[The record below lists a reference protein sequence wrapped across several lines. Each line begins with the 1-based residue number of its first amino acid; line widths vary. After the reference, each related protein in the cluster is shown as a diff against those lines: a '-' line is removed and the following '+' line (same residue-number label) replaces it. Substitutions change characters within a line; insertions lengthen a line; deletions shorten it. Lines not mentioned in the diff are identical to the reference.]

1 MPRVIVIGNGPA
13 GVSAS
18 IYLKRANI
26 DVLNISIYSSS
37 LLKATIENY
46 YGFSNVSGKELYENG
61 IKQLKNLNIPTVN
74 GFVQKIEYLDNSKL
88 RVSVSDKEFEC
99 DYLVLALGSPL
110 KIKPKYKDFLGRGV
124 SICAHCDAPL
134 YREKEI
140 NVTGSEPYLSDM
152 IKELSLYSDNI
163 NIVNE
168 DDIQRL
174 EGEFSLERIV
184 YNDGQVKST
193 NNLFLSIPVSG
204 NRLYY
209 ELGLMVD
216 DNGYI
221 DVDDKYRSTIKNI
234 YAVGDMIGGVHQ
246 ISSAIYSGMIAA
258 LDIIKEVK
266 VNA

>member
-1 MPRVIVIGNGPA
+1 MPQVIVIGNGPA

-26 DVLNISIYSSS
+26 DVLNISMNGSS
-37 LLKATIENY
+37 LLKAKIENY
-46 YGFSNVSGKELYENG
+46 YGYVDVDGKKLYENG
-61 IKQLKNLNIPTVN
+61 IKQLNDLAVSTIN
-74 GFVQKIEYLDNSKL
+74 GFVQKIEYLDNGKL
-88 RVSVSDKEFEC
+88 RIFVSDKEYET

-110 KIKPKYKDFLGRGV
+110 KINSKYKDYLGRGV

-134 YREKEI
+134 YRGKEI

-163 NIVNE
+163 CRIKE

-184 YNDGQVKST
+184 YNDGTIKNI
-193 NNLFLSIPVSG
+193 NNLFLAIPVSG

-221 DVDDKYRSTIKNI
+221 DVDEKYRSTIKNI
-234 YAVGDMIGGVHQ
+234 YAVGDMISGIHQ
-246 ISSAIYSGMIAA
+246 ISSAVYSGMIAA
-258 LDIIKEVK
+258 LDIVK
-266 VNA
+266 GVRKSA